1 MVLKHGIEAIMSD
14 NIKKIS
20 REVVAGENLERNLPW
35 VFNRLISLYDKE
47 AKLKLAM
54 SYYNFYENYREENPF
69 PADTED
75 NNQTDRKNQDK
86 QSNNESYKSRSEEEA
101 LLNEVNEIIKDS
113 ILGKFSGEYLE
124 DGVKHLDKVRS
135 TIIHRM
141 NILTGYTDFLQ
152 IYEYVLNRIEYRFKN
167 DLEDINNEVFTAEV
181 LSFIFETKDNM
192 IINDRIKEVIGQ
204 LPIRMTKAKYFEL
217 LGNSISL
224 YKGGD
229 CSSLDTYI
237 YMLRTSAAIYHV
249 EGMEQVFPE
258 LSSLKNDLEKGDYKN
273 LTEKEY
279 IDLSN
284 CLELGVSVIRRM
296 VNFYY
301 GLQEIVNYLYV
312 IILARPYADIDE
324 RNSTTF
330 DSLSMI
336 GEINRYFGAVEKE
349 PLPEKLE
356 EKFQLTEGLQEEYF
370 QEISLLEPIFMDIK
384 TNYTD
389 LADSLMLRPIFNTIN
404 ISHKL
409 LGSSLFVDLNQSENS
424 NKADEA
430 YLNQVKEELLSGLT
444 KAFKDRSQIANRAVI
459 ANTLNKMPVFFQSY
473 GEIEEYIRQSL
484 EQCHDLAEKIAS
496 VQLIKSLY
504 EN

>member
-1 MVLKHGIEAIMSD
+1 MSD
-14 NIKKIS
+14 RIKKIS
-20 REVVAGENLERNLPW
+20 REVLAGENLERNLPW
-35 VFNRLISLYDKE
+35 IFNQLISLYDKD

-54 SYYNFYENYREENPF
+54 GYYNFYENYREENHF
-69 PADTED
+69 SAHIEYS
-75 NNQTDRKNQDK
+75 NQPDKVELEKESNKESHKN
-86 QSNNESYKSRSEEEA
+86 RLEEEA

-113 ILGKFSGEYLE
+113 ILGKFSGECLE
-124 DGVKHLDKVRS
+124 DSVKHLDNVRNK
-135 TIIHRM
+135 IINRM

-152 IYEYVLNRIEYRFKN
+152 LYEYVLNRIEYRFKK
-167 DLEDINNEVFTAEV
+167 DLEDVNNEAFTAEV

-192 IINDRIKEVIGQ
+192 VINDRIKEVIGQ
-204 LPIRMTKAKYFEL
+204 LPVRMTKAKYFEL

-229 CSSLDTYI
+229 SSSLDTYI
-237 YMLRTSAAIYHV
+237 YMLKTSAAIYYT

-258 LSSLKNDLEKGDYKN
+258 LSRLKNDLEKGDYKN
-273 LTEKEY
+273 LTEEEY

-284 CLELGVSVIRRM
+284 CLELGVDVIRRK

-312 IILARPYADIDE
+312 IILARPYADMVE
-324 RNSTTF
+324 SNSASF
-330 DSLSMI
+330 DSLAMV
-336 GEINRYFGAVEKE
+336 GEINRYFEADEKV

-356 EKFQLTEGLQEEYF
+356 EKFQLTEGMQEEYF
-370 QEISLLEPIFMDIK
+370 QDICLLEPIFMDIK
-384 TNYTD
+384 SNYTE
-389 LADSLMLRPIFNTIN
+389 LADSLMLRPIFNTVN
-404 ISHKL
+404 MARKL
-409 LGSSLFVDLNQSENS
+409 LGSSLFVDLKQNENS

-430 YLNQVKEELLSGLT
+430 YLNQAKEKLFSQLAKVFNE
-444 KAFKDRSQIANRAVI
+444 RSQIYNRAVM

-504 EN
+504 QN

>member
-1 MVLKHGIEAIMSD
+1 MSD

-20 REVVAGENLERNLPW
+20 KEILAGENLERNLPW
-35 VFNRLISLYDKE
+35 VFNRLIFLYNKD
-47 AKLKLAM
+47 ANLKLAM

-69 PADTED
+69 PDDMEY
-75 NNQTDRKNQDK
+75 NNRSGRNEQGK
-86 QSNNESYKSRSEEEA
+86 QSDKESHKIRSEEET
-101 LLNEVNEIIKDS
+101 LLNEVNEIIKEF
-113 ILGKFSGEYLE
+113 ILKKFSGEGLE
-124 DGVKHLDKVRS
+124 DSVRHLDQVRN

-152 IYEYVLNRIEYRFKN
+152 IYEYVLNRIEYRFKK
-167 DLEDINNEVFTAEV
+167 DLEDINNEAFTAEV

-192 IINDRIKEVIGQ
+192 VINERIKEVIGQ
-204 LPIRMTKAKYFEL
+204 LPVRMTKSKYFEL
-217 LGNSISL
+217 IGNSISL

-237 YMLRTSAAIYHV
+237 YMLQTSAAIYHT

-258 LSSLKNDLEKGDYKN
+258 LSRLKSDLENGDYKN

-284 CLELGVSVIRRM
+284 CLELGVSVVRRM

-312 IILARPYADIDE
+312 IILTRPYADMDE
-324 RNSTTF
+324 SNSASF
-330 DSLSMI
+330 DSLSI
-336 GEINRYFGAVEKE
+336 TGEINCYFEAAEKA

-356 EKFQLTEGLQEEYF
+356 EKFQLTEGMQEEYF
-370 QEISLLEPIFMDIK
+370 QEIFLLEPVLMDIK
-384 TNYTD
+384 PNYIE
-389 LADSLMLRPIFNTIN
+389 LVNSLMLGPIFHTID
-404 ISHKL
+404 IARKL
-409 LGSSLFVDLNQSENS
+409 LGSSLFVDLNQTEND
-424 NKADEA
+424 NKADEV
-430 YLNQVKEELLSGLT
+430 YLDQVKEKLISGLT
-444 KAFKDRSQIANRAVI
+444 KAFKERPQIANRAVM

-473 GEIEEYIRQSL
+473 GETEEYIRQSL
-484 EQCHDLAEKIAS
+484 DQCHDIAEKIAS